1 MSDLLLLLNKISW
14 PSLILFISLLSTG
27 ILILFPAIRQKL
39 HHAKIE
45 KAIARLGKYQMKNV
59 LLDDGVDGKV
69 FIELLC
75 LTPDGLLV
83 LSKDWRKGNIFGGEF
98 LDNWAQIINKKT
110 FHFKN
115 PLYVMTHTVAGL
127 QHHAPDLK
135 VSAKVLFMADCS
147 FPKGQPENTLLL
159 KDIMKTDYSV
169 NYQQKDTI
177 NDVLEQTWI
186 TLKNHSEKADK
197 SMIYEKKSKL
207 SISRILSS
215 LVLIA
220 LSFYWLYLLLR

>member
-1 MSDLLLLLNKISW
+1 MSEILLLLNKISW
-14 PSLILFISLLSTG
+14 PYLILFISLLSTG
-27 ILILFPAIRQKL
+27 ILILFPAIRQKF

-45 KAIARLGKYQMKNV
+45 KAISRLGKYQMKNV
-59 LLDDGVDGKV
+59 LLDDGVDGKI

-127 QHHAPDLK
+127 QHHAPNLK
-135 VSAKVLFMADCS
+135 VSTKVLFMADCS
-147 FPKGQPENTLLL
+147 FPKGQPESVLLL
-159 KDIMKTDYSV
+159 KDIMNPDYSI

-177 NDVLEQTWI
+177 NDDLKQAWSI
-186 TLKNHSEKADK
+186 LKNHSEKADK
-197 SMIYEKKSKL
+197 SMIYEKKAKL
-207 SISRILSS
+207 SITRILSS
-215 LVLIA
+215 LIFIA

>member
-1 MSDLLLLLNKISW
+1 MPELLLLLNKISW
-14 PSLILFISLLSTG
+14 PSLILFISLLGTG

-39 HHAKIE
+39 HYAKIE
-45 KAIARLGKYQMKNV
+45 QAISRLGKYKMKNV

-127 QHHAPDLK
+127 QHHAPNLK
-135 VSAKVLFMADCS
+135 VSTKVLFMADCS
-147 FPKGQPENTLLL
+147 FPKGQPESVLLL
-159 KDIMKTDYSV
+159 KDIMNPDYSI

-177 NDVLEQTWI
+177 NDDLKQAWSI
-186 TLKNHSEKADK
+186 LKNHSEKADK
-197 SMIYEKKSKL
+197 SMIYEKKAKL
-207 SISRILSS
+207 SITRILSS
-215 LVLIA
+215 LIFIA